1 MTLFHGSLLTVLPQG
16 IRIAPTP
23 SFLKLLIRAMAPIV
37 RTIAESGIQVV
48 YAEPLSR
55 HPPGLNRH
63 RGIGLKKAGTET
75 WEDLYDV
82 KLFQLEWTVQAPEHL
97 QAPGQTS
104 GSVFLPRMG
113 MPPREPTKEMMTL
126 ARAGK
131 SFENTGWFIYASVM
145 KAVDALP
152 RDWITI
158 GTSPPFYPR
167 GDDLVISLPD
177 VASGLQD
184 SMKVVDPQTRNAVQK
199 KFEFRTALPEEGSH
213 PHQIVDLEHLYFIQL
228 LPNELPS
235 YHFFATPRDTPT
247 ARMGPFDNRIYTWF
261 SRNANTLN
269 PDSNRK
275 QGLRETT
282 PPIEANA
289 SSSAS
294 GRAASTTPGSSTRR
308 PRSARSGPLL
318 ETSLDA
324 KTGKTKPNP
333 SKKKMDRSYKPG
345 KEEDEEAQEVR
356 LNKRKKVAEDA
367 QLYRPNLDDDEEA
380 SKVKINK
387 RKINVSKVSKACK
400 PTKTRARASRR

>member
-1 MTLFHGSLLTVLPQG
+1 
-16 IRIAPTP
+16 
-23 SFLKLLIRAMAPIV
+23 MAPIV
-37 RTIAESGIQVV
+37 RTVAESGIQVV
-48 YAEPLSR
+48 YAEPFSR

-82 KLFQLEWTVQAPEHL
+82 KLFQLEWTVQAP
-97 QAPGQTS
+97 GQTS

-131 SFENTGWFIYASVM
+131 SFENTNWFIYASVM

-152 RDWITI
+152 QDWITI
-158 GTSPPFYPR
+158 GNSPPFYPP
-167 GDDLVISLPD
+167 GDDVVIRLPN

-184 SMKVVDPQTRNAVQK
+184 SMKDVDPQTGNAMQK

-247 ARMGPFDNRIYTWF
+247 VRTGPFDNRIYTWF
-261 SRNANTLN
+261 SLNANTSN
-269 PDSNRK
+269 PNSNRK

-282 PPIEANA
+282 PPSEANA

-294 GRAASTTPGSSTRR
+294 GRPTSTSPGSSTRR
-308 PRSARSGPLL
+308 PRSARSGPLMK
-318 ETSLDA
+318 TTPDA
-324 KTGKTKPNP
+324 KIGKTKLRPC
-333 SKKKMDRSYKPG
+333 KKKMDTSYKPG
-345 KEEDEEAQEVR
+345 KGEEEEAREVK

-367 QLYRPNLDDDEEA
+367 QLYKPDLDDYEEA
-380 SKVKINK
+380 PKVRINK
-387 RKINVSKVSKACK
+387 RKINVSKVRKS
-400 PTKTRARASRR
+400 ASRRRCVQKRRGGSAVCLCS